1 MNHRQAT
8 HLVLYCF
15 GVLEPPG
22 DAWNSY
28 QFLVLDEG
36 PGNVGPTARR
46 REQNVS
52 ILLIFK
58 FWEIVQPEK
67 RCDGICVIIR
77 CCKNYLT

>member
-1 MNHRQAT
+1 MAHSQ
-8 HLVLYCF
+8 
-15 GVLEPPG
+15 PPG
-22 DAWNSY
+22 DAWNFY

-46 REQNVS
+46 REKNVS
-52 ILLIFK
+52 ILMIFK
-58 FWEIVQPEK
+58 FWEIVQPDK